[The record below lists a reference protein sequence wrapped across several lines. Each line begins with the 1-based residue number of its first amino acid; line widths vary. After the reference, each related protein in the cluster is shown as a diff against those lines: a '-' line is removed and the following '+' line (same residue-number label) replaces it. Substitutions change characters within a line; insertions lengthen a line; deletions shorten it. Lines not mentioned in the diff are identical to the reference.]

1 MNVILINR
9 GCSEGLPR
17 LPFTV
22 RTRESF
28 VLEKK
33 IGDRGVAFRVMS
45 SIKGQLFNKIPS
57 VIGD

>member
-1 MNVILINR
+1 MK
-9 GCSEGLPR
+9 GYQDC
-17 LPFTV
+17 PFTV

-33 IGDRGVAFRVMS
+33 IGGRGVAFRVVS
-45 SIKGQLFNKIPS
+45 SIKGQLFNETPS